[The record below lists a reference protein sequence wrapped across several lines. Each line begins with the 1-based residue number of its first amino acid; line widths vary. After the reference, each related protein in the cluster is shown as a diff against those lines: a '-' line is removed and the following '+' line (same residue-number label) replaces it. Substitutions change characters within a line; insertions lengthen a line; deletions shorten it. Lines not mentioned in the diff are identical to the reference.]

1 MGDEQCVRTVS
12 PWIECALGL
21 AISLDIEY
29 SAGYRGTFNFRLFAS
44 SRIFDIGT

>member
-1 MGDEQCVRTVS
+1 MGDEQGVGTVC
-12 PWIECALGL
+12 PWIENGQGL
-21 AISLDIEY
+21 AISQDTEY